1 MSLHVRSGAFAL
13 EDIPVEYTG
22 DGRNISPPLEWTPG
36 PEGTTSYA
44 VILDDPDGPGGTW
57 VHWILWN
64 VRDPGLPTHVACQP
78 QVDTA
83 FGRVSQGRNSFGR
96 IGYGGPCPP
105 TGTHRYFFK
114 VYALDTELDIGPD
127 ATKRD
132 LLAAMEG
139 HVLDHGEMMVTY
151 SRARAAAARMTS
163 TQERVAR
170 SSKR

>member
-83 FGRVSQGRNSFGR
+83 FGRVSQGRPQGLPRHCAPPCHACPHTSEQT
-96 IGYGGPCPP
+96 GPTFCN
-105 TGTHRYFFK
+105 
-114 VYALDTELDIGPD
+114 A
-127 ATKRD
+127 
-132 LLAAMEG
+132 
-139 HVLDHGEMMVTY
+139 
-151 SRARAAAARMTS
+151 SS
-163 TQERVAR
+163 TRRCA
-170 SSKR
+170 SKTD